1 MLRYLSTLYYKIASN
16 LHLKSNRSTRA
27 IRKGDSVAFPLL
39 TQLTLLIIRRSAHPL
54 QDVLIHA
61 SMIRPYRRGWP
72 NCYIKIET
80 KKGVL
85 R

>member
-16 LHLKSNRSTRA
+16 LHLKSKRSTRA

-61 SMIRPYRRGWP
+61 SMIRPFCRGWL
-72 NCYIKIET
+72 NCYF
-80 KKGVL
+80 
-85 R
+85 